1 MLYIIIGLFSG
12 FIGGMGIGG
21 GTILIPALV
30 FFVNVKQQLAQS
42 VNLLS
47 FIPLSLIAIPVHL
60 KNKNIDK
67 KVATSI
73 IIPGLVGSLIGSIIA
88 VSLSSIYLKK
98 IFGVFLLIIG
108 LYQLFTKPSENQS

>member
-30 FFVNVKQQLAQS
+30 FFVNIKQQLAQS

-60 KNKNIDK
+60 KNKNI
-67 KVATSI
+67 
-73 IIPGLVGSLIGSIIA
+73 PQGLSNL
-88 VSLSSIYLKK
+88 LKSFHPQK
-98 IFGVFLLIIG
+98 LL
-108 LYQLFTKPSENQS
+108 

>member
-1 MLYIIIGLFSG
+1 MFYIIIGFFSG
-12 FIGGMGIGG
+12 IIGGMGIGG

-47 FIPLSLIAIPVHL
+47 FIPLCLIAIPVHL

-67 KVATSI
+67 KVAISI
-73 IIPGLVGSLIGSIIA
+73 IIPGLIGSLIGSIVAI
-88 VSLSSIYLKK
+88 SLSSVYLKK

-108 LYQLFTKPSENQS
+108 VYQLVSKST